1 MPSWYSAFHICIVPS
16 FFYNHIS
23 LWWYHIPLIC
33 MPHMILTPFL
43 QSFIHTFSSVGCF
56 VHFNFFF
63 SDKFKTLCFRILVL
77 CMPASSYAVNCQRLR
92 SVPSL
97 TLRTLEAM
105 GYSVVPVSLQLWMNL
120 PDYEKIPYLMQSIK
134 IKCELLDSNEA
145 SVVH

>member
-1 MPSWYSAFHICIVPS
+1 
-16 FFYNHIS
+16 
-23 LWWYHIPLIC
+23 
-33 MPHMILTPFL
+33 MPHMILTPYL
-43 QSFIHTFSSVGCF
+43 QSIIHTSSSVGCF
-56 VHFNFFF
+56 FHFNFFF
-63 SDKFKTLCFRILVL
+63 FSYKFKTLCFRILVL

-134 IKCELLDSNEA
+134 IKCEPPDSNEA

>member
-1 MPSWYSAFHICIVPS
+1 
-16 FFYNHIS
+16 
-23 LWWYHIPLIC
+23 
-33 MPHMILTPFL
+33 MPHMILTPYL
-43 QSFIHTFSSVGCF
+43 QSIIHTSTSVECFS
-56 VHFNFFF
+56 HFNFFF
-63 SDKFKTLCFRILVL
+63 FFFDKFKTLCFRILVL

-105 GYSVVPVSLQLWMNL
+105 GYSVVPVSLQLWLNL

-134 IKCELLDSNEA
+134 IKCEPLDSNEA